1 MRTKL
6 GLPNAKQ
13 TANWFALG
21 LPNANWFALGLP
33 NANWFALGRPNA
45 NQTAA
50 TPAPTKRNTLAPTVI

>member
-21 LPNANWFALGLP
+21 LPNAKQT
-33 NANWFALGRPNA
+33 ANWFALGMPNA
-45 NQTAA
+45 KQTAA

>member
-13 TANWFALG
+13 TANQFALGLPNANQTADWFALG
-21 LPNANWFALGLP
+21 LPNAK
-33 NANWFALGRPNA
+33 
-45 NQTAA
+45 QTAA

>member
-21 LPNANWFALGLP
+21 LPNANQTADWFALVLP
-33 NANWFALGRPNA
+33 NAK
-45 NQTAA
+45 QTAA